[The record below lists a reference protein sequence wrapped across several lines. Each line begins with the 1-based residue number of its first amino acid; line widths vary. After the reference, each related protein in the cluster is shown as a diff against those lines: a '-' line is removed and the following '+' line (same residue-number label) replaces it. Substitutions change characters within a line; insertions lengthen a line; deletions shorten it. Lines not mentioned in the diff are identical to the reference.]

1 MDGQIGNLFKKYG
14 SNNNS
19 KLNNSFV
26 NLAGGYDVSEIDN
39 DIREFNAELKKQNIT
54 NDTFNDDNEIVLD
67 KCKKFI
73 ENYADSISKQSEELA
88 RLSKELPNIIKNNK
102 AKAEVN
108 EDLKE
113 LIASSEYV
121 DISNKLRDMKT
132 NIQKLKLFLVEEG
145 IHNF

>member
-67 KCKKFI
+67 KCKK
-73 ENYADSISKQSEELA
+73 Y
-88 RLSKELPNIIKNNK
+88 
-102 AKAEVN
+102 
-108 EDLKE
+108 
-113 LIASSEYV
+113 
-121 DISNKLRDMKT
+121 
-132 NIQKLKLFLVEEG
+132 
-145 IHNF
+145 